1 MAEITRIL
9 EYHHFNY
16 WAFAT
21 VFPISDGKHLVRL
34 QLPSA
39 DYDVSILRD
48 YNINPIKQAF
58 DQQKWIRD
66 VFYSR
71 PITLVDKYN
80 NSIRCLVYNSILS
93 KCNNHMILNIN
104 NFKIPVDVI
113 VKTPDIT
120 RIAIDGMINEFNH
133 QESFFYSRLG
143 SFIQQG
149 LRSANI

>member
-1 MAEITRIL
+1 MAEIRRV

-39 DYDVSILRD
+39 DYYVSILRD

-80 NSIRCLVYNSILS
+80 NSIRCLVYNAIHS
-93 KCNNHMILNIN
+93 KCSKHMILNVN
-104 NFKIPVDVI
+104 NFKIPVDVT